1 MMRLLV
7 FGKTGQVA
15 TMLDRLGTDP
25 GQQIEIIRVGRPEI
39 DIADAKAVRS
49 VIAQDRPD
57 IVVNAAAYTA
67 VDRAETEPELAFA
80 ANATGAGNVAAAAA
94 LFGVPVIHLSTDY
107 VFPGD
112 LDGARLEGDE
122 TGPATAYGRSK
133 LAGEVE
139 VARANPRHLTLRTS
153 WVF

>member
-49 VIAQDRPD
+49 MPPPTQP
-57 IVVNAAAYTA
+57 
-67 VDRAETEPELAFA
+67 
-80 ANATGAGNVAAAAA
+80 
-94 LFGVPVIHLSTDY
+94 
-107 VFPGD
+107 
-112 LDGARLEGDE
+112 
-122 TGPATAYGRSK
+122 
-133 LAGEVE
+133 
-139 VARANPRHLTLRTS
+139 
-153 WVF
+153 